1 MKAYILTTEYNRY
14 DQMGEYFIAWFH
26 QKPST
31 DELRQV
37 MIDKEEEDEICC
49 HILDGGGRT
58 KRMEDQWYYLREVS
72 SANAQA
78 EASPRQSTTNKTE
91 K

>member
-1 MKAYILTTEYNRY
+1 MKAYILTTEYNHY

-26 QKPST
+26 KKPSP

-37 MIDKEEEDEICC
+37 MIDKEEEDSCELCC

-72 SANAQA
+72 SANA
-78 EASPRQSTTNKTE
+78 EIGQSDKQPTK
-91 K
+91 